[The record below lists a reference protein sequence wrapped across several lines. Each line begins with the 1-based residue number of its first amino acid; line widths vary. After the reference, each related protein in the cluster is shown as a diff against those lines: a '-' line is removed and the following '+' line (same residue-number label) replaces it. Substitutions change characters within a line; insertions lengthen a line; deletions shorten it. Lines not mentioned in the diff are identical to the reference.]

1 MDELK
6 LLLAVIA
13 INVCVLG
20 VAFLVSYALNKSVR
34 ASGR

>member
-1 MDELK
+1 MDELN

-13 INVCVLG
+13 VNACVLG
-20 VAFLVSYALNKSVR
+20 VAFLIAYALNRAVR

>member
-13 INVCVLG
+13 VNAGVLG
-20 VAFLVSYALNKSVR
+20 VAFLASYVLNKSVR
-34 ASGR
+34 RSGR